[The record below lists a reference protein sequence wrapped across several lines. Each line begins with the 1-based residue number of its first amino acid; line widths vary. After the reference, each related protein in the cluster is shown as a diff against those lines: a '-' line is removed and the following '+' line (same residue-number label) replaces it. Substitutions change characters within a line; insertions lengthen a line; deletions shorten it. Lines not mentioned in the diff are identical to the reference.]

1 MTRPVLASSCSRA
14 TTAAEARY
22 RIDYALAPSRAT
34 RVIALDAP
42 SEALVR
48 QVAAMPWHHTRFYSL
63 GDDDGAGEL
72 QTVDGERTPLAPEL
86 ADVDSVIMVCA
97 SDRVEPA
104 SAAAASTIGA
114 ACTVRG
120 IMTAALVV
128 TETAGVGAVLAAI
141 RPHARMLLCPATAD
155 DLPELLS
162 AIRA

>member
-22 RIDYALAPSRAT
+22 RVDYALAPSRAT

-48 QVAAMPWHHTRFYSL
+48 QVAAMPWHHARFYSL
-63 GDDDGAGEL
+63 ADDTGGEL
-72 QTVDGERTPLAPEL
+72 QTVGGEVTPLAHEL
-86 ADVDSVIMVCA
+86 SDVDAVIMVCA

-128 TETAGVGAVLAAI
+128 TETTGVGVVLAAI